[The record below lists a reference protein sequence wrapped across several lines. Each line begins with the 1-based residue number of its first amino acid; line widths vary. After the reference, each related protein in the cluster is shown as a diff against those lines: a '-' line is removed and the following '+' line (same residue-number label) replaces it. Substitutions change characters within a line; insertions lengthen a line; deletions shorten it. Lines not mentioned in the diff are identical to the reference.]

1 MLAFKTRLLLAP
13 RAAITLIR
21 LLGREVAPAIGA
33 AAVVQL
39 GLAHISSLTGS
50 QKPTVATAL
59 RKSGFEPREDGASG
73 TRTRDLLG
81 AISRPQAELRC
92 SEFARVL

>member
-1 MLAFKTRLLLAP
+1 VLAFKTRLLLAP

-39 GLAHISSLTGS
+39 GLAHITSLTGS
-50 QKPTVATAL
+50 QKPTVART
-59 RKSGFEPREDGASG
+59 GASI
-73 TRTRDLLG
+73 RTVRYVRSLRLTHGRLG
-81 AISRPQAELRC
+81 LNPVSVP
-92 SEFARVL
+92 